1 VKRLIVNADDFGRTR
16 GVNAGVLEAH
26 LFGIVTSVTV
36 MVLEPAA
43 EEGVSEAFRR
53 APNLSFGLHFVLTGG
68 GLPASSLER
77 VPSLLVEGRFPRSAA
92 ELPRELAEDEI
103 SRELEAQIF
112 LFEKMAG
119 RPPSHLDSHHHS
131 ALHPSIEPVFAEA
144 ARIRKI
150 PVRASSAA
158 ARESLRAAGVRT
170 PDRFV
175 DALYGD
181 GTSAETLR
189 AILRSLADDETSEL
203 MCHPGRADE
212 RLLSGSS
219 YALERER
226 EIALLCDPE
235 LRALLAQ
242 QGIEL
247 VSFRQL

>member
-26 LFGIVTSVTV
+26 LYGIVTSATV

-77 VPSLLVEGRFPRSAA
+77 VPSLLVEGRFPRSAS
-92 ELPRELAEDEI
+92 ELPREVAAEEV

-131 ALHPSIEPVFAEA
+131 ALHPSIQPVFAEA
-144 ARIRKI
+144 ARTRSI
-150 PVRASSAA
+150 PVRASSDA
-158 ARESLRAAGVRT
+158 ARESLRAGGVRT

-175 DALYGD
+175 DAFYGD
-181 GTSAETLR
+181 GANAETLR
-189 AILRSLADDETSEL
+189 AILRDLADGETSEL

-212 RLLSGSS
+212 RLRAGSS
-219 YALERER
+219 YARERER

-235 LRALLAQ
+235 LRALLAE

-247 VSFRQL
+247 VSFREL